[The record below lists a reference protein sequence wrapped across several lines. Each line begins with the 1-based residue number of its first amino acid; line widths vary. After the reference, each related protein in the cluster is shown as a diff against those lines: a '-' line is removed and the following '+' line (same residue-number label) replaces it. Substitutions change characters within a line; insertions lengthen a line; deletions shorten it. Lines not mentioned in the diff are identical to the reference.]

1 MHWVWT
7 CQARLST
14 TSEHKMQ
21 QKWASSLSGRLL
33 FALFFTLFLTACGS
47 SGGRP
52 KPAELQP
59 LVSMIGARQVWVS
72 PVGAGGN
79 AASIAVMDG
88 RVAVASGSGTVAVLD
103 AATGADIWRV
113 GTGAKLTSGV
123 GYDGHLAAV
132 ASERNELMAVVGGQI
147 VWRARLA
154 AATYTAPL
162 VAGQRVFVLTA
173 DRTVAA
179 YDGNSG
185 AKLWSQTRTG
195 EPLILRQPGVLL
207 AVGDTLVTGL
217 GGRLV
222 GINPSSGSIKWEVT
236 VAVPRGG
243 NDIERMVDVLGPPH
257 RLGNQVCVRAYQV
270 KVACVDA
277 QRGTLTWN
285 TNADGRTGLHGD
297 DALVF
302 GVENNDRPV
311 AWQRTTGQKA
321 WSQDKLLNRELT
333 APLALGRSVVVGD
346 AFGFMH
352 LLSREDGSLM
362 ARLPTDGSPIVSTP
376 TLAGE
381 TLLALTRNGNLY
393 AWRPQ

>member
-1 MHWVWT
+1 
-7 CQARLST
+7 
-14 TSEHKMQ
+14 MQ
-21 QKWASSLSGRLL
+21 QNWASSLSGRLL
-33 FALFFTLFLTACGS
+33 FALFFAISLTACGS
-47 SGGRP
+47 SGRP
-52 KPAELQP
+52 KPADLQP
-59 LVSMIGARQVWVS
+59 LVSMIGAKQVWVS
-72 PVGAGGN
+72 PIGSGGN
-79 AASIAVMDG
+79 AASSAVMDG

-103 AATGADIWRV
+103 AATGADIWRM

-147 VWRARLA
+147 VWHARLA

-162 VAGQRVFVLTA
+162 VAGQRVFALTA

-207 AVGDTLVTGL
+207 AVGDTLVAGL

-277 QRGTLTWN
+277 QRGTLIWN
-285 TNADGRTGLHGD
+285 ITADGRTGLHGD

-302 GVENNDRPV
+302 GVESNDKPV
-311 AWQRTTGQKA
+311 AWHRSNGQKA
-321 WSQDKLLNRELT
+321 WTQDKLLNRELT
-333 APLALGRSVVVGD
+333 APLALGRSMVVGD
-346 AFGFMH
+346 AFGFLH

>member
-1 MHWVWT
+1 
-7 CQARLST
+7 
-14 TSEHKMQ
+14 MQ
-21 QKWASSLSGRLL
+21 QKWALSLYFRQL
-33 FALFFTLFLTACGS
+33 FALFFVFLLTACGS

-72 PVGAGGN
+72 PIGAGGN
-79 AASIAVMDG
+79 AAALTVVDN

-103 AATGADIWRV
+103 VATGADIWRTGV
-113 GTGAKLTSGV
+113 GSKLTSGV

-132 ASERNELMAVVGGQI
+132 VSERNELMALVGGQT
-147 VWRARLA
+147 VWRSRLPA
-154 AATYTAPL
+154 AAYSAPL

-195 EPLILRQPGVLL
+195 EPLVLRQPGVIL
-207 AVGDTLVTGL
+207 AVGDTLITGL

-222 GINPSSGSIKWEVT
+222 GLNPSNGSVKWEVT

-243 NDIERMVDVLGPPH
+243 NDIERMVDVLGPAH

-277 QRGTLTWN
+277 QRGTLTWS

-297 DALVF
+297 DAFVF
-302 GVENNDRPV
+302 GVESNDKPI
-311 AWQRTTGQKA
+311 AWQRANGQKV
-321 WSQDKLLNRELT
+321 WSQDKLLNRDLT

-352 LLSREDGSLM
+352 LLSREDGSQM

-376 TLAGE
+376 VLAGE
-381 TLLALTRNGNLY
+381 TLLALTRNGNLF

>member
-1 MHWVWT
+1 
-7 CQARLST
+7 
-14 TSEHKMQ
+14 MQ
-21 QKWASSLSGRLL
+21 NKWAFPQYWRVL
-33 FALFFTLFLTACGS
+33 FALFFAIFLTACGS

-72 PVGAGGN
+72 PVGRIDN
-79 AASIAVMDG
+79 AASMTVVDS
-88 RVAVASGSGTVAVLD
+88 RVAVVSSSGAVVVLD
-103 AATGADIWRV
+103 TITGADIWRV
-113 GTGAKLTSGV
+113 GTGAKLTSGI
-123 GYDGHLAAV
+123 GFDGHLAAV
-132 ASERNELMAVVGGQI
+132 ASDRNELLAVVGGQV

-154 AATYTAPL
+154 AATYSAPL

-195 EPLILRQPGVLL
+195 EPLILRQPGALQ
-207 AVGDTLVTGL
+207 AVGDTLVAGL

-222 GINPSSGSIKWEVT
+222 GIDPSSGNIKWEVSI
-236 VAVPRGG
+236 AVPRGG

-285 TNADGRTGLHGD
+285 VNSDGRTGLHGD
-297 DALVF
+297 DSLIF
-302 GVENNDRPV
+302 GVESNDKPV
-311 AWQRTTGQKA
+311 AWQRTNGQKV
-321 WSQDKLLNRELT
+321 WSQDKLLNRDLT

-362 ARLPTDGSPIVSTP
+362 ARLQTDGSPVVSTP
-376 TLAGE
+376 ALAGE

>member
-1 MHWVWT
+1 
-7 CQARLST
+7 
-14 TSEHKMQ
+14 MQ
-21 QKWASSLSGRLL
+21 QKWAPSLYIRTI
-33 FALFFTLFLTACGS
+33 FALFFAILLVGCGS

-72 PVGAGGN
+72 PIGAAGN
-79 AASIAVMDG
+79 VSTLTVVEN
-88 RVAVASGSGTVAVLD
+88 RVAVASGNGTVAVLD
-103 AATGADIWRV
+103 TATGSDLWRTAV
-113 GTGAKLTSGV
+113 GSKLTSGV

-132 ASERNELMAVVGGQI
+132 VSERNELLALVNGQT
-147 VWRARLA
+147 VWRSRLPA
-154 AATYTAPL
+154 AAYTVPL

-185 AKLWSQTRTG
+185 AKLWSQARTG
-195 EPLILRQPGVLL
+195 EPLVLRQPGVLL

-222 GINPSSGSIKWEVT
+222 GLNPSSGSVKWEVNI
-236 VAVPRGG
+236 AIPRGG
-243 NDIERMVDVLGPPH
+243 NDIERMVDVLGPAH
-257 RLGNQVCVRAYQV
+257 RHGNQVCVRAYQV
-270 KVACVDA
+270 KVACVDT
-277 QRGTLTWN
+277 QRGTLTWS

-297 DALVF
+297 DAFVF
-302 GVENNDRPV
+302 GVENNDKPI
-311 AWQRTTGQKA
+311 AWQRASGQKV
-321 WSQDKLLNRELT
+321 WSQDKLLNRDLT

-376 TLAGE
+376 ALAGD

>member
-1 MHWVWT
+1 
-7 CQARLST
+7 
-14 TSEHKMQ
+14 MQ
-21 QKWASSLSGRLL
+21 QKWASALSNRLL
-33 FALFFTLFLTACGS
+33 FALFFVTFLSACGS
-47 SGGRP
+47 SGNRP

-79 AASIAVMDG
+79 ASAVAVVDN
-88 RVAVASGSGTVAVLD
+88 RVAVASASGTVAVLD
-103 AATGADIWRV
+103 AGTGADIWRASA
-113 GTGAKLTSGV
+113 GAKLTSGV

-132 ASERNELMAVVGGQI
+132 VNERNELLAMVAGQT
-147 VWRARLA
+147 VWRVRLPA
-154 AATYTAPL
+154 AAYSAPL

-185 AKLWSQTRTG
+185 AKLWSQARTG
-195 EPLILRQPGVLL
+195 EPLILRQPGVVL

-217 GGRLV
+217 GSRLV

-236 VAVPRGG
+236 VAVPRGA
-243 NDIERMVDVLGPPH
+243 NDIERMVDILGPAH
-257 RLGNQVCVRAYQV
+257 RFGNQVCVRAYQA

-277 QRGTLTWN
+277 QRGTLNWSV
-285 TNADGRTGLHGD
+285 NADGRTGLHGD
-297 DALVF
+297 DSLVF
-302 GVENNDRPV
+302 GVENNDKPV
-311 AWQRTTGQKA
+311 AWQRASGQKV
-321 WSQDKLLNRELT
+321 WTQDRLLNRDLT
-333 APLALGRSVVVGD
+333 APVALGRSVVVGD

-376 TLAGE
+376 ALAGE

>member
-1 MHWVWT
+1 
-7 CQARLST
+7 
-14 TSEHKMQ
+14 MQ
-21 QKWASSLSGRLL
+21 QQWAPSLYIRTI
-33 FALFFTLFLTACGS
+33 FALFFAVIIVGCGS

-72 PVGAGGN
+72 PIGVAGN
-79 AASIAVMDG
+79 LSTLTVVEN
-88 RVAVASGSGTVAVLD
+88 RVAVASSSGTVAVLD
-103 AATGADIWRV
+103 TATGSDLWRTAV
-113 GTGAKLTSGV
+113 GSKLTSGV

-132 ASERNELMAVVGGQI
+132 VSERNELLALVNGQT
-147 VWRARLA
+147 VWRSRLPA
-154 AATYTAPL
+154 AAYTMPL

-185 AKLWSQTRTG
+185 AKLWSQARTG
-195 EPLILRQPGVLL
+195 EPLVLRQPGVLI

-222 GINPSSGSIKWEVT
+222 GLNPSNGSVKWEVSI
-236 VAVPRGG
+236 AVPRGG
-243 NDIERMVDVLGPPH
+243 NDIERMVDVLGPAH

-277 QRGTLTWN
+277 QRGSLTWS
-285 TNADGRTGLHGD
+285 TNADGQTGLHGD
-297 DALVF
+297 DAFVF
-302 GVENNDRPV
+302 GVENNGKPI
-311 AWQRTTGQKA
+311 AWQRASGQKV
-321 WSQDKLLNRELT
+321 WSQDKLLNRDLT

-376 TLAGE
+376 ALSGD